1 MHRFVIAFCAL
12 MLIGLTSLRVQ
23 GAELRLCYDR
33 WAPYAYDDG
42 AGATGLAVELTQ
54 MALNEAGHHA
64 EFFQMPRARCYF
76 GIRYGIFDGILLDHG
91 DDYDALKLLVADR
104 SVVSRVL
111 VALVRE
117 DFRHG
122 ASRAMDMFAGA
133 NWLKVAGHDYPV
145 SLTENQDMIPVD
157 VAENAHG
164 IEMLQKRHVD
174 VVFRD
179 LASLHFGRDPM
190 VSPAGIRIVM
200 PAISIDQ
207 QFLRLI
213 PSLGGVMTDYNRAME
228 TLSQTGMIDRI
239 YYKHLGFSQIGFQRY
254 ISRSSTPVT
263 SALMEKIHPAT
274 KAY

>member
-54 MALNEAGHHA
+54 TALNEAGHHA

-104 SVVSRVL
+104 SVISRVL

-117 DFRHG
+117 DFRDG
-122 ASRAMDMFAGA
+122 PATMGMLAGT
-133 NWLKVAGHDYPV
+133 NWLKVAGHDYPA
-145 SLTENQDMIPVD
+145 SLTENQDMTPVD
-157 VAENAHG
+157 VAENARG
-164 IEMLQKRHVD
+164 LEMLQKRHVD

-190 VSPAGIRIVM
+190 DSPAGIRIVL
-200 PAISIDQ
+200 PAISIDR

-213 PSLGGVMTDYNRAME
+213 PSLGGVMVDYNRVME
-228 TLSQTGMIDRI
+228 TLYDSGLIDRT
-239 YYKHLGFSQIGFQRY
+239 YSKHLGFSQIGFQRY
-254 ISRSSTPVT
+254 ISRSSLPVT

-274 KAY
+274 KTY